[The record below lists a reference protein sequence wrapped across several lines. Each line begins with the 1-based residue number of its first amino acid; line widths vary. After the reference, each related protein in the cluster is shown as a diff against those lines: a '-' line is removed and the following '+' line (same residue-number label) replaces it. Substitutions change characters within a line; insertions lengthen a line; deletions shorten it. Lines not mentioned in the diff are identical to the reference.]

1 MLTSTWYP
9 GSEVNVSEMDSNH
22 ILRCVHSPLL
32 PLFFLP
38 SVLRSAFPVLRSAFP
53 VLRFSQVHAYELHGR
68 RVGGRVP

>member
-38 SVLRSAFPVLRSAFP
+38 SVLRSAFPVLR
-53 VLRFSQVHAYELHGR
+53 FSQVHAYELHGR